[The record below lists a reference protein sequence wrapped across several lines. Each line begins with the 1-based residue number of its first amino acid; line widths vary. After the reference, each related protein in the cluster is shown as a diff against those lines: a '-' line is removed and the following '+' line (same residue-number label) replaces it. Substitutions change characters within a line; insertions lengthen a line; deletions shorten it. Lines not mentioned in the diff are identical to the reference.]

1 MKKCIVLGL
10 ILCLTMMAAIASP
23 VDSTRAKKL
32 ASNFWNLHVTPSRNG
47 QQDIEFQNLA
57 VQMGMS
63 QIYILQ
69 NINGEG
75 FVIISA
81 DDRAIP
87 VLGYAE
93 HGRIDVN
100 NVPDNFLGWLQGC
113 NSEIQHAVD
122 SQVTQSETAAAE
134 WNALAAGIALAPK
147 SPTAVSPL
155 LSTTW
160 DQGSPYNAL
169 CPGTA
174 YNRSPVGCVATA
186 MAQVM
191 KYWAYPPKGQGSHSY
206 TCSYY
211 GSTLSANFGN
221 TTYSWSSMPSSVY
234 SSNTQVATISYHC
247 GVSVEMNYTPDGSGA
262 QTISYYDNDY
272 SAEHALNR
280 FFGYSN
286 AIHGEHKSQ
295 FTDNEWIQ
303 MLKTELNASRP
314 VIYSGFDSDNTS
326 GHCFVCDGYNNN
338 NQFHFNWGWGGSY
351 DCYCSISSLIPG
363 GTGWG
368 GGNGNFSY
376 NQQALFNV
384 QPPALVL
391 GSAFSITPTSGTTV
405 EHGVSHSFTAT
416 VRNSQNTAFNGS
428 LKLVI
433 EADNGVL
440 KQMIQEYPNVTIAG
454 NSTNSKTFTS
464 VITALPGNY
473 KLTLYYKANNSTE
486 WTNVG
491 IGSGSN
497 RLDITVILNPDSF
510 ENNNNT
516 STPYVFTPNFSNNQA
531 TINTTGANIHVGD
544 NFDYYKFDLPA
555 GYRYNVESTLYDS
568 QNNPQQYSG
577 NIQMRVSINNAA
589 WAMLQDTTS
598 GTFALENGGPVLYKV
613 WPTVS
618 GAVGTYLLSI
628 KITRTPNTGIDDRE
642 ADGNIAIYPNPTT
655 GICHLECESGEGQCF
670 VYDVFGKLL
679 ISKNIEGKITDL
691 DLSDFAIGTYIVR
704 IIHGNENVATQKII
718 KR

>member
-1 MKKCIVLGL
+1 
-10 ILCLTMMAAIASP
+10 
-23 VDSTRAKKL
+23 
-32 ASNFWNLHVTPSRNG
+32 
-47 QQDIEFQNLA
+47 
-57 VQMGMS
+57 MGFS
-63 QIYILQ
+63 QIYVLQ

-93 HGRIDVN
+93 HGRIDVS
-100 NVPDNFLGWLQGC
+100 NVPDNFRAWLQGY

-122 SQVTQSETAAAE
+122 SRVAQNETAAAE
-134 WNALAAGIALAPK
+134 WNALDAGIALAPK

-155 LSTTW
+155 LTTTW

-169 CPGTA
+169 CPGGA
-174 YNRSPVGCVATA
+174 FNRSPVGCVATA

-206 TCSYY
+206 TCPYY
-211 GSTLSANFGN
+211 GSTQSANFGN
-221 TTYSWSSMPSSVY
+221 TTYSWSSMPNSVY

-272 SAEHALNR
+272 CAEHALNR

-286 AIHGEHKSQ
+286 AIHGERKSQ

-303 MLKTELNASRP
+303 MLKTELDASRP

-326 GHCFVCDGYNNN
+326 GHCFVCDGYNNS

-351 DCYCSISSLIPG
+351 DCYCTISSLIPG

-376 NQQALFNV
+376 NQQALFDV
-384 QPPALVL
+384 QPPVLVL
-391 GSAFSITPTSGTTV
+391 GSAFSITPASGTTV

-416 VRNSQNTAFNGS
+416 VRNSKNTSFNGS

-433 EADNGVL
+433 ETEDGVL
-440 KQMIQEYPNVTIAG
+440 KQVIQEYPNITISG

-464 VITALPGNY
+464 VITTLPGNY
-473 KLTLYYKANNSTE
+473 KLTLYYKANSSTE

-491 IGSGSN
+491 IGNGSN
-497 RLDITVILNPDSF
+497 RLDITVVLTTRFS
-510 ENNNNT
+510 T
-516 STPYVFTPNFSNNQA
+516 SNS
-531 TINTTGANIHVGD
+531 
-544 NFDYYKFDLPA
+544 
-555 GYRYNVESTLYDS
+555 
-568 QNNPQQYSG
+568 YS
-577 NIQMRVSINNAA
+577 SH
-589 WAMLQDTTS
+589 
-598 GTFALENGGPVLYKV
+598 F
-613 WPTVS
+613 
-618 GAVGTYLLSI
+618 
-628 KITRTPNTGIDDRE
+628 
-642 ADGNIAIYPNPTT
+642 
-655 GICHLECESGEGQCF
+655 
-670 VYDVFGKLL
+670 
-679 ISKNIEGKITDL
+679 
-691 DLSDFAIGTYIVR
+691 
-704 IIHGNENVATQKII
+704 
-718 KR
+718 